1 MIRVSYERVVTLTQ
15 ILHPQTN
22 LWPPRGPPG
31 SPQGSNRVSFW
42 TIGKFEGWRWV
53 VQICGTNFH
62 KYLIR
67 FNFNPLYTEG
77 SRIRLDFIRFK
88 SNDLLYRFLCRTSSN
103 KRRVLKTSISHVL
116 GPSKISVK
124 ISLNINNN
132 DKIRAN
138 SCKTL
143 KYAHYILL
151 MLFLSCL
158 KQR

>member
-1 MIRVSYERVVTLTQ
+1 MIRVSKLLKGDYTFTPRPTYG
-15 ILHPQTN
+15 
-22 LWPPRGPPG
+22 PPEGPPG
-31 SPQGSNRVSFW
+31 SPQGSNRVSYW
-42 TIGKFEGWRWV
+42 IYIRKFEGWRWV

-88 SNDLLYRFLCRTSSN
+88 SNDLLYRFFCRTSSN

-132 DKIRAN
+132 DKMRAN